1 MRAVW
6 SALVRA
12 ARLLGFASRSRGEG
26 REESGGIGD
35 DAGVRGR
42 PSMTRPRVFA
52 SRELPGAPWEWVREV
67 AELRVWD
74 RVDAA
79 PRAVLLEEAG
89 RCEGLIVT
97 LVDRVDAELLGV
109 AQQLRVVSTCSVG
122 VDHIDIAAAS
132 ARGVRVG
139 NTPGVLTEATA
150 DLAFALLLAAARRIP
165 EADRYVRAGRWTKAW
180 EPALL
185 LGREL
190 AGATLG
196 VVGLGAI
203 GRAVARRASGFGM
216 RVMGWTR
223 SGRGAPG
230 IESVASLDA
239 LLAAA
244 DFVSVHVARTAE
256 TMGLIG
262 EREIARMKRGAL
274 LVNTARG
281 GIVDER
287 ALCAALA
294 SGQLGA
300 AALDV
305 FASEPLPADS
315 PLLAAP
321 NLVLAPHIG
330 SATRETRARM
340 AELCVR
346 NLVAALRG
354 EEMPRCVNP

>member
-1 MRAVW
+1 MA
-6 SALVRA
+6 SAANVDPV
-12 ARLLGFASRSRGEG
+12 AS
-26 REESGGIGD
+26 
-35 DAGVRGR
+35 A
-42 PSMTRPRVFA
+42 RPRVFA
-52 SRELPGAPWEWVREV
+52 SRELPGAPWHAVREI

-74 RVDAA
+74 GADAA
-79 PRAVLLEEAG
+79 PRAVLLEEAA
-89 RCEGLIVT
+89 RCDGLIVT
-97 LVDRVDAELLGV
+97 LVDRIDAELL
-109 AQQLRVVSTCSVG
+109 AAAPRLRVVSTCSVG
-122 VDHIDIAAAS
+122 VDHVDVAAAS

-139 NTPGVLTEATA
+139 HTPGVLTDATA

-165 EADRYVRAGRWTKAW
+165 EADRTVRAGRWTKAW
-180 EPALL
+180 EPDLL

-196 VVGLGAI
+196 IVGLGAI
-203 GRAVARRASGFGM
+203 GQAVARRAAGFGM
-216 RVMGWTR
+216 RALGWTR
-223 SGRGAPG
+223 SGRAAPG
-230 IESVASLDA
+230 VESVATLDA
-239 LLAAA
+239 LLARA
-244 DFVSVHVARTAE
+244 DVVSVHVARTPE
-256 TMGLIG
+256 TLGLIG
-262 EREIARMKRGAL
+262 SRELARMRRGAL

-287 ALCAALA
+287 AVCDALA

-305 FASEPLPADS
+305 FAREPLPADS